1 MEKLKLD
8 DFVKQYETLE
18 ELISFED
25 RIGEIT
31 SNTRKNISAN
41 YSLDIKNYLSA
52 IDNLVNEHKNNIQNI
67 MLPEY
72 ENLQKII

>member
-1 MEKLKLD
+1 MGKLKLD
-8 DFVKQYETLE
+8 DFVKQYETIE

-25 RIGEIT
+25 KLGEIT
-31 SNTRKNISAN
+31 SDTRKNISAN

-72 ENLQKII
+72 ENLQNII